1 MQIITEFTN
10 YISIYN
16 KSSDLIF
23 INLVR
28 MISLNLQKK
37 IRSHCGHVHMKTI
50 EHVKKKKKKKKKNG
64 SGNNKYYRKILKN
77 HFMVT

>member
-1 MQIITEFTN
+1 
-10 YISIYN
+10 
-16 KSSDLIF
+16 
-23 INLVR
+23 

-64 SGNNKYYRKILKN
+64 SGNNKFYKKILKN